1 MDGFDLLVIT
11 PHKKIYQE
19 KAEMLSLK
27 NSEGEFSILAEHEN
41 MLTPTV
47 PCKLIITKDDGKEIE
62 FFTSGGMLE
71 VKDGKVV
78 LCADTVE
85 TREDIDIKRAEA
97 SKEKTEKKLD
107 KENAS
112 RIEDMRTKLALD
124 RAIERIEF
132 AKGRK

>member
-11 PHKKIYQE
+11 PHKKIYQD

-27 NSEGEFSILAEHEN
+27 NSVGEFSILAEHEN

-47 PCKLIITKDDGKEIE
+47 PCKLTITKSEGGEIE

-71 VKDGKVV
+71 IKDGNVV

-85 TREDIDIKRAEA
+85 SREEIDVKRAEA

-107 KENAS
+107 EENAS
-112 RIEDMRTKLALD
+112 KIEDMRTKLALN
-124 RAIERIEF
+124 RAIERIDF
-132 AKGRK
+132 AKGKK